1 MFVML
6 RSINPPGP
14 SIPGISQAVLV
25 EHGRALYLSGHLP
38 FDSSGH
44 LSGFDHAS
52 QLDQVFRNIATTLKS
67 AGVGFE
73 AIARLTIYVRDYKPA
88 LLETI
93 RSVRNRWIDHEHPTA
108 NALIGV
114 ASLFHPDVLVEADAI
129 AVVPG

>member
-1 MFVML
+1 ML
-6 RSINPPGP
+6 RSINPPGLTA
-14 SIPGISQAVLV
+14 PGVSQAVLV
-25 EHGRALYLSGHLP
+25 EGGRPLYLSGHVP
-38 FDSSGH
+38 FDSSGQIC
-44 LSGFDHAS
+44 GFDHAS

-73 AIARLTIYVRDYKPA
+73 AMARLTIYVRDYKPA

-93 RSVRNRWIDHEHPTA
+93 RSVRNRWIGREHPTA
-108 NALIGV
+108 SVLIGV